1 MKRFN
6 FSLET
11 PLRIKQLKEKI
22 EKQELSQAIFKKRM
36 EENRLYELNNVQK
49 NTRIALDKKLL
60 SSANIKDISE
70 YGIFAIDL
78 SFLIKNQQDVVK
90 QAEEV
95 YEKSK
100 ENFLRCRRERQ
111 IYEKLKEQRY
121 TEYNFMLNREEQ
133 KISDELA
140 NVNYSR
146 LGEEIS

>member
-78 SFLIKNQQDVVK
+78 SFLIKNQQDMVK
-90 QAEEV
+90 HAEEV

>member
-78 SFLIKNQQDVVK
+78 SFLIKNQQDMVK